1 MVKYDIALKDAANP
15 AITENYPGVYI
26 LKLNGTITKVG
37 SAQIGIQKRMQ
48 QYYGLNKC
56 CGLNQ
61 YIDERNRDRIIVTYQ
76 TCHPNECEE
85 LESKLFEK
93 YGYVQAMPWAKR
105 QPHKKSNNVQLLI

>member
-1 MVKYDIALKDAANP
+1 MVKYDIVLKDAADP

-48 QYYGLNKC
+48 QYYGLNRH

-61 YIDERNRDRIIVTYQ
+61 HIDGKNRDKIHVTYQ
-76 TCHPNECEE
+76 TCSPNECEE
-85 LESKLFEK
+85 LESKLFAK

-105 QPHKKSNNVQLLI
+105 QPHCQANNADLLI